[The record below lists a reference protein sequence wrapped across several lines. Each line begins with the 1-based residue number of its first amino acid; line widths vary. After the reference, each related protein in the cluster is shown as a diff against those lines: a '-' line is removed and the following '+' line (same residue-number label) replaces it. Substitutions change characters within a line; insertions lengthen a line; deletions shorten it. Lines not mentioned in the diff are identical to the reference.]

1 MITALIVVWALLV
14 IIGGYY
20 TLDKNKRVKAWF
32 LASLVLGFAILGWG
46 IEEKVTEEEEV
57 AEEMEEEWWW

>member
-14 IIGGYY
+14 VIGGYY

-32 LASLVLGFAILGWG
+32 LTSLILGVVILGWG
-46 IEEKVTEEEEV
+46 IEEKVTQEEV
-57 AEEMEEEWWW
+57 AEVEEEWYW